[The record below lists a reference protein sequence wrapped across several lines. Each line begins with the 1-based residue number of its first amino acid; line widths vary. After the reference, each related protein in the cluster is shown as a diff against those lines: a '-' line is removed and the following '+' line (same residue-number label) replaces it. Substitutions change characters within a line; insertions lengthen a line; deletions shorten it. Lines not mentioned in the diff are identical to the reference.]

1 MYGERPTPY
10 IFHTQISKCDARPRS
25 VVLAITLMSSQKMEN
40 SVWTSEK
47 VVLSPYKD
55 IEVPK
60 LTVDQ
65 YTFRNLD
72 KWASKTA
79 VVCGLTNRSYT
90 YEQVYKNSRIFA
102 VNLRKKFNIKDG
114 DTIAVLL
121 PNIPEYPIITF
132 GILAAG
138 GVVTTMNPIYTAYEI
153 ERQILLSDTSLIIT
167 NEDLVPK
174 VKEALTL
181 AKKEFP
187 IISLNITQSPTEGTI
202 SYKELVEDNHANL
215 SVLNEVNRSYNDIA
229 LLPFSSGTTGLPKGV
244 QLTNRNIVSNC
255 EQQNTEI
262 RQYEYSTES
271 HQDSTLVILPMFHSY
286 GLSSCMLHK
295 LSVGLRLVT
304 LPKFQPDTLLNAL
317 LVHRPQLLYLA
328 PPMILFLGSYPQVTA
343 KHLENVT
350 CVTSGAAPLPSADIQ
365 RLYEKAERD
374 IPFCQGY
381 GMTEASPAVSATRKG
396 EKTSENVGYALPNIS
411 LRIVDADMKNLGPG
425 EVGELLVK
433 GPNVM
438 KGYLKNPQANSEVF
452 VDEDWLRTGD
462 LAKIDE
468 TGLITISDRLKELI
482 KVKGYQVA
490 PAELENVLKEH
501 PAVLDAAVIGIPD
514 PVTGERPIGFVV
526 FKPGVKATDTE
537 IIEFASKRVAPYKKI
552 QQITFLNEI
561 PKNATGKILR
571 KSLKEKFCK

>member
-1 MYGERPTPY
+1 MSSK
-10 IFHTQISKCDARPRS
+10 IFRFKSRFRSTS
-25 VVLAITLMSSQKMEN
+25 VVCIREK

-55 IEVPK
+55 IEIPK

-65 YTFRNLD
+65 YMFRNLD

-79 VVCGLTNRSYT
+79 LVCGQTNRSYT
-90 YEQVYKNSRIFA
+90 YEQVYKKSRVFA
-102 VNLRKKFNIKDG
+102 ANLRKKFKIKDG

-167 NEDLVPK
+167 NEDLVPT
-174 VKEALTL
+174 VKEALKL
-181 AKKEFP
+181 AKKELP
-187 IISLNITQSPTEGTI
+187 IISLNMTQSLPEGTI
-202 SYKELVEDNHANL
+202 SYKELVEDNHADL
-215 SVLNEVNRSYNDIA
+215 SVLNEVKRSYNDVA
-229 LLPFSSGTTGLPKGV
+229 FLPYSSGTTGLPKGV
-244 QLTNRNIVSNC
+244 QLTNGNLVANC

-262 RQYEYSTES
+262 RQYEYTTES
-271 HQDSTLVILPMFHSY
+271 HQDSTLAILPMFHSY
-286 GLSSCMLHK
+286 GLSICMLHK

-304 LPKFQPDTLLNAL
+304 LPKFQPDMFLNAL
-317 LVHRPQLLYLA
+317 LVHRLQLLYLA
-328 PPMILFLGSYPQVTA
+328 PPMVLFLGSYPQVTA
-343 KHLENVT
+343 KHLEHVT

-365 RLYEKAERD
+365 RLFEKAERD
-374 IPFCQGY
+374 IQFCQGY
-381 GMTEASPAVSATRKG
+381 GLTETSPLVCVTRMG
-396 EKTSENVGYALPNIS
+396 EKTHEQVGYALPNMS
-411 LRIVDADMKNLGPG
+411 LRIVDADTKNLGPG
-425 EVGELLVK
+425 EVGELVVK

-482 KVKGYQVA
+482 KVKGYQVP

-501 PAVLDAAVIGIPD
+501 PAVLDAAVIGVPD
-514 PVTGERPIGFVV
+514 PVTGERPRGFVV

-537 IIEFASKRVAPYKKI
+537 IIEFVSKRVAPYKKI

-561 PKNATGKILR
+561 PKNPSGKILR
-571 KSLKEKFCK
+571 KSLKEEFSK